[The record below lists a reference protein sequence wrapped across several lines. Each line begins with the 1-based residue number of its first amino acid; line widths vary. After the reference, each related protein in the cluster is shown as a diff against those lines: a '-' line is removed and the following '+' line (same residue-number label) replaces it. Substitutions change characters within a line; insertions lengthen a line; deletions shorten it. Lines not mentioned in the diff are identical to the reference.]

1 MTALLFTFLLIQT
14 SPAQKG
20 FATGIV
26 RGANGAPAS
35 GVRVYAVPAGDPS
48 VTSTG
53 ATVIES
59 LAQTDASGRYRLE
72 IPAGRYYIAVGS
84 VSAPTYFPD
93 TASIA
98 SAKAISIVAG
108 STIESVDFSRYT
120 TAVSSTQGI
129 IVAPPPPVLPP
140 GSTGVLSGVVRNAD
154 GSLSVGTTVRAVP
167 TSILSSNAVAGSTF
181 VRVTGTTVAY
191 TQGTSSLQIVRGG
204 GIAVTDSQG
213 RYRLENVTPDTYNII
228 TGYSDFPIFY
238 PGTNDIQ
245 KATAITTTPTTML
258 TTLDFALSPPPKTFS
273 IRGHVSLNNGRPV
286 GGVTLNLLN
295 PLRLLD
301 ASSSG
306 PSRLNVFLPSRNYL
320 SVKSGGDGSF
330 EIPDV
335 VPGQYSLQAA
345 VSGASPLVK
354 IVNVVDA
361 ALSIDFNFSITV
373 ISGRITWDDG
383 SPFSDSISPVAISTT
398 SNPNSIAT
406 TLLPVSNAGTFS
418 SVIES
423 GDYRVYIRTLPSGYV
438 VRSMTIGSV
447 DLSKDTLHVSGDV
460 SETIQIRVA
469 KGMNPGA
476 RIQGKVL
483 DATSGSPAAAD
494 RVELCCFTTGP
505 FERLSTGVLPGGV
518 FDFPQVPPGQYT
530 AELRK
535 IAPQAVAVLLNPQ
548 IIVGDQDKSGLLLL
562 SATQTTPLTAAV
574 TFEDGSSLPSNA
586 PVTLALF
593 VTPGKSR
600 GTSASETTSIEMTR
614 LLDGTYWTMF
624 PTGTTYT
631 MSVGNLPEGYRIKSI
646 SRSSASSAVPTVAS
660 DGGSTYSGVAPGAI
674 TIVLQKTPTN

>member
-1 MTALLFTFLLIQT
+1 MTALLLTFLLIQT
-14 SPAQKG
+14 SPAPKG

-35 GVRVYAVPAGDPS
+35 GVRVYAVPAGNPS

-59 LAQTDASGRYRLE
+59 LAQTDVSGRYRLE

-108 STIESVDFSRYT
+108 SIVESVDFSRYT
-120 TAVSSTQGI
+120 TAVSSTQGV
-129 IVAPPPPVLPP
+129 IVAPPPPVVPP

-154 GSLSVGTTVRAVP
+154 GSPSVGTTVRAVP
-167 TSILSSNAVAGSTF
+167 TSILNSNAAAGSTF
-181 VRVTGTTVAY
+181 VRVTGTTVAN
-191 TQGTSSLQIVRGG
+191 TQVASSLQIVRGG

-213 RYRLENVTPDTYNII
+213 RYRLEYVTPDTYNII
-228 TGYSDFPIFY
+228 TGYSDFPVFY

-273 IRGHVSLNNGRPV
+273 IRGHVSLNEGRPV

-306 PSRLNVFLPSRNYL
+306 PSRLSVFLPSRSYL
-320 SVKSGGDGSF
+320 SVKSEGDGSF

-361 ALSIDFNFSITV
+361 AVSIDFDFSIAV
-373 ISGRITWDDG
+373 ISGRITWEDG
-383 SPFSDSISPVAISTT
+383 SPFSDTIGPIAIKTT
-398 SNPNSIAT
+398 SNPNFVAT
-406 TLLPVSNAGTFS
+406 TLLPVSNRGTFS
-418 SVIES
+418 SVTDS
-423 GDYRVYIRTLPSGYV
+423 GDYRIYIRDLPVGYV
-438 VRSMTIGSV
+438 VRSMPIGSV
-447 DLSKDTLHVSGDV
+447 DLSKDTLHVNGDV

-469 KGMNPGA
+469 KGMFPGA
-476 RIQGKVL
+476 GIQGKAL
-483 DATSGSPAAAD
+483 DAISGNPPAAD

-505 FERLSTGVLPGGV
+505 FERLTTPLLREGN
-518 FDFPQVPPGQYT
+518 FEFPQVPPGKYT
-530 AELRK
+530 ARLLRDS
-535 IAPQAVAVLLNPQ
+535 PLTAVGILNPT
-548 IIVGDQDKSGLLLL
+548 IEVGDKDKSGVVLV
-562 SATQTTPLTAAV
+562 SATQQMAFVTAAV
-574 TFEDGSSLPSNA
+574 TLEVGSTLPSSFS
-586 PVTLALF
+586 VTLSLLIS
-593 VTPGKSR
+593 PGNAR
-600 GTSASETTSIEMTR
+600 GTLATEATSIEMTR
-614 LLDGTYWTMF
+614 LLDGTYWIPF
-624 PTGTTYT
+624 PIGVSYT
-631 MSVGNLPEGYRIKSI
+631 VAVGNLPEGYRIKSI
-646 SRSSASSAVPTVAS
+646 SRSGSNGAVPTVGA
-660 DGGSTYSGVAPGAI
+660 DGGSTYIGIAPGGL
-674 TIVLQKTPTN
+674 TVVLQRR